1 MGAVIILT
9 LKLYLLAVVISM
21 AVAVAI
27 RGIVM
32 VLSRSH
38 PVARPA
44 PIAKSLASA
53 QPGEPDIAAI
63 AAAVYAVMGEHRIVS
78 IRTRTGG
85 WTAGGRL
92 AHHSSHI
99 DSRHPRS
106 R

>member
-32 VLSRSH
+32 ALSRSH

-44 PIAKSLASA
+44 PIAKPLASDH
-53 QPGEPDIAAI
+53 PGEQDIAAI